1 MLLWR
6 FVSFYIKLG
15 NHFKYS
21 MQLKIS
27 DTNSDIMDSDQEQE
41 QQARVEAERA
51 VTRSGYRKLMDEIA
65 DNEEDIVYVNGD
77 TNHLLQFLQNN
88 EELYKEVDAPQEA
101 VMDAVVVK
109 HLSRLCKKQAENMS
123 TK

>member
-1 MLLWR
+1 MEICFILDT
-6 FVSFYIKLG
+6 VNY
-15 NHFKYS
+15 FKYS

-27 DTNSDIMDSDQEQE
+27 DANSDIMDADQD
-41 QQARVEAERA
+41 QARVEAERA

-65 DNEEDIVYVNGD
+65 DNEEHIVDANGE

>member
-1 MLLWR
+1 
-6 FVSFYIKLG
+6 
-15 NHFKYS
+15 

-65 DNEEDIVYVNGD
+65 DNGEDIVDVNGD

>member
-1 MLLWR
+1 MEICFILDT
-6 FVSFYIKLG
+6 VNY
-15 NHFKYS
+15 FKYS

-27 DTNSDIMDSDQEQE
+27 DANSDIMDADQDLE

-65 DNEEDIVYVNGD
+65 DNEEVIVDVNGD

>member
-1 MLLWR
+1 MEICFILDT
-6 FVSFYIKLG
+6 VNY
-15 NHFKYS
+15 FKYS

-27 DTNSDIMDSDQEQE
+27 DANSDIMDSDQD
-41 QQARVEAERA
+41 QARVEAERA
-51 VTRSGYRKLMDEIA
+51 VTRSGYRKLMDQIA
-65 DNEEDIVYVNGD
+65 DNEEDIVDVNGD

>member
-1 MLLWR
+1 M
-6 FVSFYIKLG
+6 
-15 NHFKYS
+15 
-21 MQLKIS
+21 
-27 DTNSDIMDSDQEQE
+27 
-41 QQARVEAERA
+41 QARVEAGRA
-51 VTRSGYRKLMDEIA
+51 VTRASYRKLMDQIA
-65 DNEEDIVYVNGD
+65 DTEGDIVDGTGE

-88 EELYKEVDAPQEA
+88 EELYDKVDAPQEA

>member
-1 MLLWR
+1 MKCCDGILFHSINLKVFQIFNAIENFR
-6 FVSFYIKLG
+6 LIPSYIM
-15 NHFKYS
+15 S
-21 MQLKIS
+21 S
-27 DTNSDIMDSDQEQE
+27 EE
-41 QQARVEAERA
+41 EQARVEAERA
-51 VTRSGYRKLMDEIA
+51 VTRSGYRKLMDQIA
-65 DNEEDIVYVNGD
+65 DNEEDIVDVNGE

>member
-1 MLLWR
+1 MNPKV
-6 FVSFYIKLG
+6 FQM
-15 NHFKYS
+15 YS
-21 MQLKIS
+21 MQSKIS
-27 DTNSDIMDSDQEQE
+27 DTFKSYIMSSEE
-41 QQARVEAERA
+41 EQARIEAERA
-51 VTRSGYRKLMDEIA
+51 VTRHGYRKLMDQIA
-65 DNEEDIVYVNGD
+65 DNEEDIVDAVNGE